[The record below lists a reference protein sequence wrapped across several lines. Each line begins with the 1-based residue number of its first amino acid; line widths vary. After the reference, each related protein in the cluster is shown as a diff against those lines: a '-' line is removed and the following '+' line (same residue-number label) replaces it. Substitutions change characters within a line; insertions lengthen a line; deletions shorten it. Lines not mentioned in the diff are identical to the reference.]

1 MYLDYYHLARDPFS
15 VSPDPDF
22 LFLSPSHKEAIGSLL
37 FCIENRLGFA
47 VVTGEIG
54 TGKTTVIR
62 YYLAS
67 CNRENIVPVYIFNP
81 ELSFPAMLRTILMEL
96 GGHGHPKKDPDI
108 FRAIQSVLLSTAKA
122 GKTVVLLIDEAQNI
136 PEKTLEQLRMLSNF
150 ETSREKLLQIILIGQ
165 PELEQKLEKHSLRQL
180 KQRIATRA
188 VIRPLTAEETR
199 AYIEHRT
206 DLAGGEAARLFTPG
220 ALQQLVRQ
228 AKGSPRT
235 VNILCANALIAGVGY
250 GRTRITKKIVK
261 EVVRDLSGSAGPTF
275 SGIRFTMAA
284 AAVILLGMTV
294 AYAVHSIL
302 VHPVAAVSE
311 QEPHSGKSRES
322 PEEISASAMI
332 PRPGSPAPEKAPP
345 PQKNAVVREDST
357 PAGPDIK
364 GKPTTTETGSLR
376 TAPARSEEKL
386 TVSRQ
391 SAKQSEFRP
400 TVRSSPAFITRQVRR
415 GDYLTK
421 MSLEVYGEATDR
433 TLSRLQN
440 ANPQITDPD
449 LIYEGD
455 VLRFPRRKQ

>member
-1 MYLDYYHLARDPFS
+1 
-15 VSPDPDF
+15 
-22 LFLSPSHKEAIGSLL
+22 
-37 FCIENRLGFA
+37 
-47 VVTGEIG
+47 
-54 TGKTTVIR
+54 
-62 YYLAS
+62 
-67 CNRENIVPVYIFNP
+67 
-81 ELSFPAMLRTILMEL
+81 
-96 GGHGHPKKDPDI
+96 
-108 FRAIQSVLLSTAKA
+108 
-122 GKTVVLLIDEAQNI
+122 
-136 PEKTLEQLRMLSNF
+136 MLSNF

-311 QEPHSGKSRES
+311 QEPHSGESRES

-345 PQKNAVVREDST
+345 PPKKRNGPGRFHACRPGHQREADHDRNRIAQDRPCPFRGKIDGI
-357 PAGPDIK
+357 PAEREAERISPHCPVFPGIHHQTGP
-364 GKPTTTETGSLR
+364 
-376 TAPARSEEKL
+376 AW
-386 TVSRQ
+386 
-391 SAKQSEFRP
+391 
-400 TVRSSPAFITRQVRR
+400 
-415 GDYLTK
+415 
-421 MSLEVYGEATDR
+421 
-433 TLSRLQN
+433 RLPDQN
-440 ANPQITDPD
+440 EP
-449 LIYEGD
+449 
-455 VLRFPRRKQ
+455 